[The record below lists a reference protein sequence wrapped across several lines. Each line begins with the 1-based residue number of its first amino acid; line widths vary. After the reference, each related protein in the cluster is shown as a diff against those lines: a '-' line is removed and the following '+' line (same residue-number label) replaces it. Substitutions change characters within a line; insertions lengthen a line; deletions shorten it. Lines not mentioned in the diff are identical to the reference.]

1 MASKK
6 ILYTSYSP
14 DGSLGNQFQKL
25 SRGVESRSFVIYFRF
40 QHYLSKMA
48 SSCPLT
54 DDNQTEN
61 DETNE
66 EDELDP
72 RVQVT
77 Y

>member
-1 MASKK
+1 MNSDELGFPSK
-6 ILYTSYSP
+6 SE
-14 DGSLGNQFQKL
+14 QKNAL
-25 SRGVESRSFVIYFRF
+25 YFRF